1 MAYTCQHFHT
11 STRALR
17 IDEEKLCCDWLTAT
31 SCVVQVTMGYNKNV
45 APYVA
50 QARAFEFKYD
60 HVFGPAAGQKQVGG
74 TVDHSTGKTLGL

>member
-45 APYVA
+45 APFV
-50 QARAFEFKYD
+50 
-60 HVFGPAAGQKQVGG
+60 QVSPG
-74 TVDHSTGKTLGL
+74 TQTQDTSLGVLYELVS